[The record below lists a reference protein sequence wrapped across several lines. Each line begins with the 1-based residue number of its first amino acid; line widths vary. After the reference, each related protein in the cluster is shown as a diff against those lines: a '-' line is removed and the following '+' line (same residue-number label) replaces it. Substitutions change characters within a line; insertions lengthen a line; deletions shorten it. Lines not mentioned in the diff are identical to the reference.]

1 MEKVVQTRIENAVRL
16 RSGLPAR
23 LLMALVLA
31 NGLLSGCAAL
41 SNPVANGIP
50 VRLLPPELLAEPRE
64 DKQTIPLTA
73 LRQKPPDSYR
83 LASGDVL
90 GVWVEGVLG
99 QEDQPPPIIQGLAG
113 TPGVSANLGS
123 GGRPPAIGVPIPIR
137 PDGTLPLPLVDP
149 IKVDGM
155 TLEQAEQAVA
165 KAYTVAK
172 QILKPNKARIIV
184 TLVRPRQYH
193 VLIIRQDSGGLTI
206 GGTGVI
212 GNTKRG
218 TGAAIDLPA
227 YENDVLNALAVT
239 GGLPGLDAVNEV
251 VIERGAFDPD
261 HDISAWLQAY
271 ASGAP
276 GCNSLTTAGR
286 NTHFIRIP
294 IRMRPGDP
302 LPFRPDDVIL
312 QTGDIVFIEERTTE
326 VWYTGGLLPPAEHV
340 LPRDRDLDVIQAIVQ
355 GGFELVSPG
364 VSSGN
369 LTGTLIAP
377 GIGTPIPSLL
387 SVIRRTP
394 NGQQVNIRVD
404 ANRALRD
411 PRERLLIQAG
421 DIVILQETPSEAFAR
436 YILQKFS
443 LSVDW
448 QLIHG
453 PHESGTAA
461 TTLP

>member
-1 MEKVVQTRIENAVRL
+1 MDKVAQTGTWNAIRL
-16 RSGLPAR
+16 HSGLPVR
-23 LLMALVLA
+23 WLVALVLA
-31 NGLLSGCAAL
+31 NGLLSGCASL

-50 VRLLPPELLAEPRE
+50 VRLVPPELLAEPRE

-83 LASGDVL
+83 LAAGDVL

-99 QEDQPPPIIQGLAG
+99 QEDQAPPILQGLAG
-113 TPGVSANLGS
+113 TPGASASVGS
-123 GGRPPAIGVPIPIR
+123 GGRPPAIGVPIPVR

-149 IKVDGM
+149 VKVAGM
-155 TLEQAEQAVA
+155 TLEEAEQAVA
-165 KAYTVAK
+165 KAYTVTIK
-172 QILKPNKARIIV
+172 VLKPNKARIIV

-193 VLIIRQDSGGLTI
+193 VLVIRQDSGGLTI

-227 YENDVLNALAVT
+227 YDNDVLNALAVT

-261 HDISAWLQAY
+261 RDPSAWLQAY
-271 ASGAP
+271 STGTS
-276 GCNSLTTAGR
+276 GCNPFATAGR
-286 NTHFIRIP
+286 NTQFIRIP

-355 GGFELVSPG
+355 GGFALVSPG
-364 VSSGN
+364 VGSGN

-377 GIGTPIPSLL
+377 GIGSPIPSLL
-387 SVIRRTP
+387 SVTRRTP
-394 NGQQVNIRVD
+394 NGQQVTIRVD
-404 ANRALRD
+404 DNRALRD

-421 DIVILQETPSEAFAR
+421 DIVILQQTPSEAIAN

-443 LSVDW
+443 VSVDW
-448 QLIHG
+448 MFIHG